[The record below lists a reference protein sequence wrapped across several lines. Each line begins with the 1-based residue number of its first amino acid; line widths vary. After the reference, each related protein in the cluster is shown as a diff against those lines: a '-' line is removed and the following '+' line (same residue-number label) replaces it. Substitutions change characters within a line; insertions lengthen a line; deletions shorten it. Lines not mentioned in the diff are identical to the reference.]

1 MVRLARSLGFAVTL
15 ADELAEVA
23 EVSIDEEGWGVNVAV
38 LPRRPG
44 ARSVGWA
51 DFGEEIVLQ
60 VGEFGGRW
68 ELGGDDED
76 LLLLEAVV
84 RSVVA
89 GRVTEILAP
98 GRSRVIV
105 VLADGERQVETGYQA
120 PVGCIPLPLWPRWS
134 RTVRYSPYGES
145 SP

>member
-1 MVRLARSLGFAVTL
+1 LTRSLGFASALV
-15 ADELAEVA
+15 DELADVA
-23 EVSIDEEGWGVNVAV
+23 EVSVDQAGWGVNVAV

-51 DFGEEIVLQ
+51 DLGSEIILQ
-60 VGEFGGRW
+60 VGEYGGRW
-68 ELGGDDED
+68 ELGSEDED
-76 LLLLEAVV
+76 LLLLEAIV

-98 GRSRVIV
+98 GRSRVTV
-105 VLADGERQVETGYQA
+105 FLPDGQRQVETGYEA

-134 RTVRYSPYGES
+134 RTIRYPPYRGPS
-145 SP
+145 Q